1 MNQYPPNYHDI
12 NECNSK
18 MESYIDP
25 SNSTIQYPPS
35 APPPPNIL
43 YNSNIQYTPS
53 APAPPNIQHNS
64 YMAPSSPP
72 NQNIQDNSYMAPSSP
87 PNQNIQH
94 QTIENI
100 QETSHDIMASSTN
113 LNIPNSNIIE
123 TNTTRLNQNEQPNY
137 TNRNNRSSNQNE
149 LNIYPSLDRIEESNS
164 VRLVV
169 PTITNFNSTEEYIGN
184 QFNSETCS
192 FILNNINNKLKEKY
206 LVSNWEYDKSKNI
219 NYICVWTTNHL
230 LLAKINIIFY
240 NSQETDAIIPY
251 NLNFRIETDIDVF
264 IKTNW
269 SKIDQENKKLIQQ
282 SFILENNNILSVL
295 LSEMSSILK
304 QLSPKKS
311 KFRDLFSQCLG
322 EG

>member
-1 MNQYPPNYHDI
+1 MNQQPPNYNDI
-12 NECNSK
+12 PNSK
-18 MESYIDP
+18 MESYIKPNNTTSETHRMPYTYPHYNP
-25 SNSTIQYPPS
+25 SAPLNHNINPS
-35 APPPPNIL
+35 APPPPNTYSTSAPPPIPAIDYNTDGNSIQ
-43 YNSNIQYTPS
+43 YNSYIVPS
-53 APAPPNIQHNS
+53 APPN
-64 YMAPSSPP
+64 PS
-72 NQNIQDNSYMAPSSP
+72 QNIS
-87 PNQNIQH
+87 
-94 QTIENI
+94 
-100 QETSHDIMASSTN
+100 ETRDTN
-113 LNIPNSNIIE
+113 LNHE
-123 TNTTRLNQNEQPNY
+123 NQLH
-137 TNRNNRSSNQNE
+137 TIKSSNQNE